1 MNKTDIHHYNNAR
14 GEGTVFAFDVV
25 DSTGEIRITAFNT
38 DCDRLYSKIQ
48 IGQVLI
54 TICAFLIV
62 YFSVRRISIPTNLL
76 RFIMLP
82 KLLSNRSIVNT
93 TSYHQTMNWLLHKAL
108 SFVKVWLNLMS
119 KFQHRGTTLSDYVMS
134 KINEQ
139 MQSSVIFILNIV
151 LLQNFALQT
160 ISVITNHAYQI
171 VRLVVS
177 HDLH

>member
-76 RFIMLP
+76 RFIMLS

-93 TSYHQTMNWLLHKAL
+93 TNYHQTMN
-108 SFVKVWLNLMS
+108 
-119 KFQHRGTTLSDYVMS
+119 
-134 KINEQ
+134 
-139 MQSSVIFILNIV
+139 
-151 LLQNFALQT
+151 
-160 ISVITNHAYQI
+160 
-171 VRLVVS
+171 
-177 HDLH
+177 